1 MMANKIF
8 IQRTCLFF
16 AVLLFSA
23 ASFAYEPDALP
34 TKAKTEK
41 MSRPAAEMVL
51 PSADDLADAE
61 LTLDNLY
68 RALDEKGVKFP
79 KIVAAQALLETGNF
93 GSKVCL
99 ELNNLFGLRRPSD
112 GSYYAFNNWEESVV
126 AYRDY
131 VQYKYT
137 DGDYYRFLK
146 QIGYAEDKHYVEK
159 VKRIADKL

>member
-1 MMANKIF
+1 M
-8 IQRTCLFF
+8 FF
-16 AVLLFSA
+16 AALLCTA
-23 ASFAYEPDALP
+23 ASYAYEPDAIP
-34 TKAKTEK
+34 SKAKAEK
-41 MSRPAAEMVL
+41 ISQPAAEMIL
-51 PSADDLADAE
+51 PSAEDLEDAA

-68 RALDEKGVKFP
+68 KALDKEGVKFP
-79 KIVAAQALLETGNF
+79 KIVAAQALLETGHF

-112 GSYYAFNNWEESVV
+112 GSYYAFNNWEESEV

-159 VKRIADKL
+159 VKRIADNL

>member
-1 MMANKIF
+1 M
-8 IQRTCLFF
+8 FF
-16 AVLLFSA
+16 AALLCTA
-23 ASFAYEPDALP
+23 ASYAYEPDAIP
-34 TKAKTEK
+34 SKAKAEK
-41 MSRPAAEMVL
+41 ISQPAAEMIL
-51 PSADDLADAE
+51 PSAEDLEDAA

-68 RALDEKGVKFP
+68 KALDKEGVKFP
-79 KIVAAQALLETGNF
+79 KIVAAQALLETGHF

-126 AYRDY
+126 
-131 VQYKYT
+131 QYKYT

-159 VKRIADKL
+159 VKRIADNL

>member
-1 MMANKIF
+1 M
-8 IQRTCLFF
+8 FF
-16 AVLLFSA
+16 AALLCTA
-23 ASFAYEPDALP
+23 ASYAYEPDAIP
-34 TKAKTEK
+34 SKAKAEK
-41 MSRPAAEMVL
+41 ISQPAAELVL

-68 RALDEKGVKFP
+68 KALDKEGVKFP
-79 KIVAAQALLETGNF
+79 KIVAAQALLETGHF

-159 VKRIADKL
+159 VKHIADNL

>member
-1 MMANKIF
+1 M
-8 IQRTCLFF
+8 FF
-16 AVLLFSA
+16 AALLCTAVSY
-23 ASFAYEPDALP
+23 AYEPDAIP
-34 TKAKTEK
+34 SKAKAEK
-41 MSRPAAEMVL
+41 ISQPAAELVL
-51 PSADDLADAE
+51 PSADDLADAA

-68 RALDEKGVKFP
+68 KALDKEGVKFP
-79 KIVAAQALLETGNF
+79 KIVAAQALLETGHF

-159 VKRIADKL
+159 VKRIADNL

>member
-1 MMANKIF
+1 M
-8 IQRTCLFF
+8 FF
-16 AVLLFSA
+16 AALLCTA
-23 ASFAYEPDALP
+23 ASYAYEPDAIP
-34 TKAKTEK
+34 SKAKAEK
-41 MSRPAAEMVL
+41 ISQPAAEMIL
-51 PSADDLADAE
+51 PSAEDLEDAA

-68 RALDEKGVKFP
+68 KALDKEGVKFP
-79 KIVAAQALLETGNF
+79 KIVAAQALLETGHF
-93 GSKVCL
+93 GYKVCL
-99 ELNNLFGLRRPSD
+99 ALNNLFGLRRPSD

-159 VKRIADKL
+159 VKRIADNL

>member
-1 MMANKIF
+1 MANKIL
-8 IQRTCLFF
+8 IKRTCMFF
-16 AVLLFSA
+16 AALLCTA
-23 ASFAYEPDALP
+23 ASYAYEPDAIP
-34 TKAKTEK
+34 SKAKAEK
-41 MSRPAAEMVL
+41 TSRPAAELVL

-68 RALDEKGVKFP
+68 KALDKEGVKFP
-79 KIVAAQALLETGNF
+79 KIVAAQALLETGHF

-159 VKRIADKL
+159 VKRIADNL

>member
-1 MMANKIF
+1 M
-8 IQRTCLFF
+8 FF
-16 AVLLFSA
+16 AALLCTA
-23 ASFAYEPDALP
+23 ASYAYEPDAMPL
-34 TKAKTEK
+34 KAKAGK
-41 MSRPAAEMVL
+41 QSRPAAEMVL
-51 PSADDLADAE
+51 PSAEDLADAE

-68 RALDEKGVKFP
+68 KALDKEGVKFP
-79 KIVAAQALLETGNF
+79 KIVAAQALLETGHF

-159 VKRIADKL
+159 VKRIADNL

>member
-1 MMANKIF
+1 M
-8 IQRTCLFF
+8 FF
-16 AVLLFSA
+16 AALLCIA
-23 ASFAYEPDALP
+23 ASYAYEPDAIP
-34 TKAKTEK
+34 SKAKAEK
-41 MSRPAAEMVL
+41 ISQPAAELVL
-51 PSADDLADAE
+51 PGADDLEDRE

-68 RALDEKGVKFP
+68 KALDKEGVKFP
-79 KIVAAQALLETGNF
+79 KIVAAQALLETGHF

-146 QIGYAEDKHYVEK
+146 QISYAEDKHYVEK
-159 VKRIADKL
+159 VKRIADNL

>member
-1 MMANKIF
+1 M
-8 IQRTCLFF
+8 FF
-16 AVLLFSA
+16 AALLCTA
-23 ASFAYEPDALP
+23 ASYAYEPDAIP
-34 TKAKTEK
+34 SKAKAEK
-41 MSRPAAEMVL
+41 ISQPAAELVL

-68 RALDEKGVKFP
+68 KALDKEGVKFP
-79 KIVAAQALLETGNF
+79 KIVAAQALLETGHF
-93 GSKVCL
+93 GSKGCL

-159 VKRIADKL
+159 VKRIADNL

>member
-1 MMANKIF
+1 MANKIF
-8 IQRTCLFF
+8 IKRTCMFF
-16 AVLLFSA
+16 AALLCTA
-23 ASFAYEPDALP
+23 ASYAYEPDAIP
-34 TKAKTEK
+34 SKAKAEK
-41 MSRPAAEMVL
+41 ISQPAAEIVL
-51 PSADDLADAE
+51 PTAEDLEDSE

-68 RALDEKGVKFP
+68 KALDKEGVKFP

-159 VKRIADKL
+159 VKRIADNL

>member
-1 MMANKIF
+1 M
-8 IQRTCLFF
+8 FF
-16 AVLLFSA
+16 AALLCIA
-23 ASFAYEPDALP
+23 ASYAYEPDAIP
-34 TKAKTEK
+34 SKAKAEK
-41 MSRPAAEMVL
+41 ISQPAAELVL
-51 PSADDLADAE
+51 PGADDLEDRE

-68 RALDEKGVKFP
+68 KAMDKEGVKFP
-79 KIVAAQALLETGNF
+79 KIVAAQALLETGHF

-159 VKRIADKL
+159 VKRIADNL

>member
-1 MMANKIF
+1 M
-8 IQRTCLFF
+8 FF
-16 AVLLFSA
+16 AALLCIA
-23 ASFAYEPDALP
+23 ASYAYEPDAIP
-34 TKAKTEK
+34 SKAKAEK
-41 MSRPAAEMVL
+41 ISQPAAELVL
-51 PSADDLADAE
+51 PGADDLEDRE

-68 RALDEKGVKFP
+68 KALDKEGVKFP
-79 KIVAAQALLETGNF
+79 KIVAAQALLETGHF

-159 VKRIADKL
+159 VKRIADNL

>member
-1 MMANKIF
+1 
-8 IQRTCLFF
+8 
-16 AVLLFSA
+16 
-23 ASFAYEPDALP
+23 
-34 TKAKTEK
+34 
-41 MSRPAAEMVL
+41 MVL
-51 PSADDLADAE
+51 PSAEDLEDSE

-68 RALDEKGVKFP
+68 KALDKEGVKFP

-159 VKRIADKL
+159 VKRIADGL

>member
-1 MMANKIF
+1 M
-8 IQRTCLFF
+8 FF
-16 AVLLFSA
+16 AALLCTAVSY
-23 ASFAYEPDALP
+23 AYEPDAMPL
-34 TKAKTEK
+34 KAKAGK
-41 MSRPAAEMVL
+41 LSQPAAEMVL
-51 PSADDLADAE
+51 PSAEDLADAE

-68 RALDEKGVKFP
+68 KALDKEGVKFP
-79 KIVAAQALLETGNF
+79 KIVAAQALLETGHF

-159 VKRIADKL
+159 VKRIADNL